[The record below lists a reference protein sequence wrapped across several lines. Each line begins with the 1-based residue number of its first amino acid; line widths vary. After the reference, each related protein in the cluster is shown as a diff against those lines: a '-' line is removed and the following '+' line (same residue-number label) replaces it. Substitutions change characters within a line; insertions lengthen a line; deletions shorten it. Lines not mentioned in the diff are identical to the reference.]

1 MKVVCLRF
9 SISPLLY
16 MVLILSA
23 GCGIKPPVEKG
34 DFKESNLVELIRL
47 DSTIKLDIRYAT
59 SNNLVGR
66 PVYTEARAFLQKDAA
81 MALVQVNQTFRKQ
94 GLGILVFDG
103 YRPWSV
109 TKLFWDITSKENKQ
123 FVADPRKGSKHNR
136 GCAVD
141 LSLFDLNTGKE
152 IEMTGA
158 YDEMTERSY
167 PDYKGGSEK
176 QRAMRDLLR
185 KYMEAAGFQVYEFE
199 WWHFDYK
206 DWQKYPIGNIPF
218 DQIR

>member
-94 GLGILVFDG
+94 GLGILVFGG
-103 YRPWSV
+103 YRHWSV